1 MEAPTTMVVA
11 REGLPL
17 WRRLASRLAVTFL
30 ALTTLGILL
39 TGYLEYRE
47 LKQDFQRVIGGFLL
61 NIARAGALLLD
72 GDQHQAVVTKG
83 RNDTP
88 AYGALRAQLQRIQQA
103 NQLEEPVYTL
113 TSFTGEDGRLA
124 VTSRGQEPVGKEYRL
139 PPEIQPSLRRVLTE
153 GKPAITP
160 IYSNERGTWVTGFAP
175 IVNRKGKTVAVLNVD
190 HRADAYL
197 IALANLR
204 RSLLVAFLIGA
215 GVALIGGV
223 LLAQLVTRPV
233 AQLSALAGRVVEGD
247 LTARARIAA
256 RTEIGMLA
264 DVFHLMVQR
273 LHVSNRSI
281 VGVVER
287 ALEARAGEPGSLRR
301 LAAAANAVGERLDLT
316 TSQQEALEF
325 GALFHDIGEIRTP
338 EAILHKAGPL
348 TSEERAVIERHPVAG
363 MEILETV
370 PLLTPALDVVVAH
383 HERYDGSGYPHG
395 TKGEEIPLTGRI
407 FAVVDTLD
415 AMTHARPYRP
425 ARFLSEALDV
435 LRKGSGTL
443 FDPRVVDVALGIPAE
458 RWAELLQC
466 ARA

>member
-1 MEAPTTMVVA
+1 MFGISGDMAFQDAGTFSGGEKTK
-11 REGLPL
+11 
-17 WRRLASRLAVTFL
+17 LA
-30 ALTTLGILL
+30 
-39 TGYLEYRE
+39 
-47 LKQDFQRVIGGFLL
+47 
-61 NIARAGALLLD
+61 
-72 GDQHQAVVTKG
+72 
-83 RNDTP
+83 
-88 AYGALRAQLQRIQQA
+88 
-103 NQLEEPVYTL
+103 
-113 TSFTGEDGRLA
+113 
-124 VTSRGQEPVGKEYRL
+124 
-139 PPEIQPSLRRVLTE
+139 
-153 GKPAITP
+153 
-160 IYSNERGTWVTGFAP
+160 
-175 IVNRKGKTVAVLNVD
+175 
-190 HRADAYL
+190 
-197 IALANLR
+197 
-204 RSLLVAFLIGA
+204 
-215 GVALIGGV
+215 
-223 LLAQLVTRPV
+223 LAQLVTRPV

-425 ARFLSEALDV
+425 ARSLSEALDV